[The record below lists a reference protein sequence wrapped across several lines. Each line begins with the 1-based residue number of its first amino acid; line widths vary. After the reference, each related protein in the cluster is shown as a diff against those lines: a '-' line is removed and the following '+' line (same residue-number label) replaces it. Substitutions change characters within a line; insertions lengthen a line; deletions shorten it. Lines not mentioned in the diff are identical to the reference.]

1 VGGFWR
7 GILSKGSG
15 QGEIPFSVTWSVVL
29 EKMRENSQP
38 GVLDWLQPL
47 KLVRQDAKSITL
59 VANSLFNKNWVQ
71 NNYLDLISNT
81 IDEIYKRELDIK
93 VVSPE
98 ESQKIAKSTKKITGE
113 NHLVGLT
120 SKLNPTYSFDNF
132 VVGPSNRFAQ
142 AASYAVA
149 NAASFKEKKQTH
161 NPLFIYGGVGL
172 GKTHLINA
180 IGNLAKEMSKGE
192 LNVCFLSSEEFTNQV
207 IKGIKNNKMDDFH
220 NFYRYGCDLLLIDDV
235 QFLAGKERTQ
245 EVFFH
250 TFNALYESNKYIV
263 LTSDKA
269 PNEVPEL
276 QERLSSRFEW
286 GLTADIQPPEFETRT
301 AILTQKAEA
310 EGIAFPDDAKM
321 FLAQHIESNVRKLE
335 GMFNKL
341 VEISKQEE
349 KEIDVDLVKQVV
361 GTIKRDNRVTTV
373 ESILKEV
380 AGYFDL
386 KISDLKSK
394 SKLKNIAI
402 PRQIAM
408 YLSRKYTAFSFP
420 KIGEKLG
427 GKDHSTIIHGYNKIE
442 KKILEKDQSIEK
454 PVRALSKRIENQ
466 IN

>member
-1 VGGFWR
+1 M
-7 GILSKGSG
+7 SKGSE
-15 QGEIPFSVTWSVVL
+15 QWEIPFSVNWSVVL
-29 EKMRENSQP
+29 EKMRETSQP

-47 KLVRQDAKSITL
+47 KLVHQDKKSITL
-59 VANSLFNKNWVQ
+59 VANSFFNKNWVQ
-71 NNYLDLISNT
+71 NNYLDLISDT
-81 IDEIYKRELDIK
+81 IDEIYKRELDIT

-98 ESQKIAKSTKKITGE
+98 ESQKIAKPTQKMPSE
-113 NHLVGLT
+113 DRPVGLT

-149 NAASFKEKKQTH
+149 NAASFKKKKQTH

-180 IGNLAKEMSKGE
+180 IGNFAKERNNGE
-192 LNVCFLSSEEFTNQV
+192 LNICFLSSEEFTNQV

-220 NFYRYGCDLLLIDDV
+220 NLYRYGCDLLLIDDI
-235 QFLAGKERTQ
+235 QFFAGKERTQ

-250 TFNALYESNKYIV
+250 TFNALYESSKYIV
-263 LTSDKA
+263 ITSDKA
-269 PNEVPEL
+269 PNEMPKL
-276 QERLSSRFEW
+276 QERLISRFEW

-301 AILTQKAEA
+301 AILTHKAEL
-310 EGIAFPDDAKM
+310 EDVAFPDDAKM
-321 FLAQHIESNVRKLE
+321 FLAQCVESNVRKLE

-341 VEISKQEE
+341 VEFSKQEE
-349 KEIDVDLVKQVV
+349 KEIDIELVKQVV
-361 GTIKRDNRVTTV
+361 GTIKKDNKVTTV

-394 SKLKNIAI
+394 SKLKIIAV

-408 YLSRKYTAFSFP
+408 YLSRKYTVSSFP
-420 KIGEKLG
+420 EIGEKLG

-442 KKILEKDQSIEK
+442 KKIHEKDQSIEK
-454 PVRALSKRIENQ
+454 PVRVLSKKIENQ
-466 IN
+466 VN